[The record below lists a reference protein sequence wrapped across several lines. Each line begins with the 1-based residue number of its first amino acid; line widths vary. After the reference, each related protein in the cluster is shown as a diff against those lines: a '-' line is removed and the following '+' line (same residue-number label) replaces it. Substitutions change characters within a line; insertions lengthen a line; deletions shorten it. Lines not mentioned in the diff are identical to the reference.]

1 MILVNH
7 VDTRFF
13 QLNHFYLKKK
23 KINSYFFCMKI
34 KQQKNEFGHFFHS
47 ALIKFGLWPC
57 LSLLNRQ
64 HQWLSAVDR
73 GFKTM
78 KLVFVTSMLKYFFT
92 GNESLYCQ

>member
-1 MILVNH
+1 
-7 VDTRFF
+7 
-13 QLNHFYLKKK
+13 
-23 KINSYFFCMKI
+23 MKI

-78 KLVFVTSMLKYFFT
+78 KLVFVTSMLKYFFLPAMKVCT
-92 GNESLYCQ
+92 ANRIKNSEIFVFCILLIFIY